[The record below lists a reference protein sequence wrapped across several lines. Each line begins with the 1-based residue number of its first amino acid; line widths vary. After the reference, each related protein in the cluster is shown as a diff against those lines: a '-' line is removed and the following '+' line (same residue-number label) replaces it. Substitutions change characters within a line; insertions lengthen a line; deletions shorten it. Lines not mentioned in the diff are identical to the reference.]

1 MVSEILLGDV
11 FLLGG
16 GNLKRSE
23 LDQGNIF

>member
-11 FLLGG
+11 FLLGC